1 MIKQCKPKKE
11 LTYESVQWTGNNI
24 EEISEWLRE
33 KDFSARFSVKLISEK
48 PYRSGNS
55 IVKTKSSKLLSLYVD
70 SGVLN
75 IEENAIIVWRSD
87 DILTRVSMNEFQND
101 YEVIS

>member
-11 LTYESVQWTGNNI
+11 LTYEFVQWTGNNI
-24 EEISEWLRE
+24 EEILEWLRE
-33 KDFSARFSVKLISEK
+33 KDSSVRFSVELISEE
-48 PYRSGNS
+48 PYRSENN

-70 SGVLN
+70 FGVLN
-75 IEENAIIVWRSD
+75 IEENAIIVWTSNDRLD
-87 DILTRVSMNEFQND
+87 RVSMNEFQND